1 MNYLMSSSHDAVK
14 SGFRVRQLPGLV
26 PALPSYSRLG
36 FGWGIVTLVA
46 YNILGSRTA
55 YSYDQFGNL
64 ASVTDPLGHATV
76 YEYDLPRYT
85 RAAQPIRFAIRMTSS
100 ATTPR

>member
-85 RAAQPIRFAIRMTSS
+85 RRRRIRVRTY
-100 ATTPR
+100 